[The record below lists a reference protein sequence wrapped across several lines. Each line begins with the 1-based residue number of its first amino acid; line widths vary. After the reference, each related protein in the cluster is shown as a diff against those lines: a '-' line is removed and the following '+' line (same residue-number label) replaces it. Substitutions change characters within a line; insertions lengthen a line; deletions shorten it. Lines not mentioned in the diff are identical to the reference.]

1 MGNRKFKIKVQD
13 IDSLIK
19 SLGLDEVIIELP
31 DCKETYKALG
41 TCDWDFYD
49 EEQPIIGEEVGEKE
63 TERNCDIL
71 SMLSSYNDL
80 ATFIEASYRLAK
92 KSPDIVYGSNLYNQE
107 ISKLYAVVGGEE
119 ISIDHSLI
127 ASLLSAFF
135 NDFMNPENI
144 KEKKDAVVE
153 EVNSRIKEHWK
164 EAPNHPSV
172 LSFMG
177 VLFKRN

>member
-1 MGNRKFKIKVQD
+1 MGNRKFKIKGQD

-19 SLGLDEVIIELP
+19 SLGLDEIIIELP

-49 EEQPIIGEEVGEKE
+49 ESEESIIEVEEKE
-63 TERNCDIL
+63 TERNCDLL

-107 ISKLYAVVGGEE
+107 ISKLYSVVGSEKV
-119 ISIDHSLI
+119 SIDHSLI

-153 EVNSRIKEHWK
+153 EVDSRIKEHWK